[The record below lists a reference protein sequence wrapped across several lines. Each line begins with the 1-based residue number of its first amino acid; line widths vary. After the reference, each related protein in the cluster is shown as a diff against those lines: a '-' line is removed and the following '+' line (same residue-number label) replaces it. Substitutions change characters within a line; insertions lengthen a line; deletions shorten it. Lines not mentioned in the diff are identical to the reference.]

1 MVFTSKTN
9 YNRLKGRIT
18 LKNKDVAI
26 LVDSCNDIPVEFS
39 EKYGI
44 YTMPLMINY
53 KNESYKDRVDITPQ
67 EVYDSFEREVPKTSL
82 PLGSDIDAIIDQIKA
97 DGYTDVIVSA
107 ISSGLSGTY
116 QALELIS
123 QTREDMNIEVID
135 TLNIGIGSGFI
146 GLYTAQLLEEGN
158 NFEETVA
165 EVRASVQK
173 STVFFGLKTLEY
185 LIKGGR
191 IGKVSGILGS
201 ALKIKPIISCNPQG
215 IYDTI
220 AKVRGRKQNIQK
232 MIELTR
238 EKVGNHKN
246 YYMALCHGDA
256 ENEMLYMK
264 EELQDLIDNAQLYS
278 EGQISPVLGVHTGPG
293 LLGVGVMLLDD

>member
-1 MVFTSKTN
+1 M
-9 YNRLKGRIT
+9 
-18 LKNKDVAI
+18 KNKHVAI

-39 EKYGI
+39 EKYGM

-67 EVYDSFEREVPKTSL
+67 EVYDSFAREIPKTSL
-82 PLGSDIDAIIDQIKA
+82 PLGSDIDIIIDQIKA

-116 QALELIS
+116 QTLKLVAES
-123 QTREDMNIEVID
+123 RDDMNIEVID
-135 TLNIGIGSGFI
+135 TLNIGIGAGFI
-146 GLYTAQLLEEGN
+146 GLYAAELLEKGN
-158 NFEETVA
+158 NFEETVTK
-165 EVRASVQK
+165 VRASVQK
-173 STVFFGLKTLEY
+173 STVLFGLKTLEY

-191 IGKVSGILGS
+191 MGKVSGILGS
-201 ALKIKPIISCNPQG
+201 ALKIKPIISCNPEG

-220 AKVRGRKQNIQK
+220 AKVRGRKQSIQK
-232 MIELTR
+232 MIELVR
-238 EKVGNHKN
+238 ENVSGHSN

-256 ENEMLYMK
+256 EDEMLKMK
-264 EELQDLIDNAQLYS
+264 DELKDLIDKAKLYS

-293 LLGVGVMLLDD
+293 LLGVGVMLLED